1 MKYFELF
8 WATAVILIFSA
19 NLSGQLKMLY
29 EVFYARN
36 PHIIVRAQL
45 NVASV
50 LRAILRL
57 RNNLNLFMP
66 YIQ

>member
-19 NLSGQLKMLY
+19 NLSGQLKMLN